1 VVCRKTLK
9 ALQKKD
15 DNIFW
20 LVLRAFVVA
29 ISKIWAK

>member
-1 VVCRKTLK
+1 MACRRTSK
-9 ALQKKD
+9 AQQKKD
-15 DNIFW
+15 DNLFW

>member
-1 VVCRKTLK
+1 MACRKTLK
-9 ALQKKD
+9 AQQKKY
-15 DNIFW
+15 DNLFW